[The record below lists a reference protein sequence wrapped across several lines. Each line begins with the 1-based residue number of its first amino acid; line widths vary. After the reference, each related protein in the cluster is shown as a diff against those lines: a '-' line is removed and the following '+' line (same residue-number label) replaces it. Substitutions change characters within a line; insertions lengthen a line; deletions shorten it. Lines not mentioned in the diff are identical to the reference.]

1 MSRAT
6 ARPRNRQAV
15 ARPYRKPAAGVTK
28 TRKVL
33 RDGSVEILRIS
44 TDDRGVVRKERTVIV
59 PCDKHGA

>member
-1 MSRAT
+1 M
-6 ARPRNRQAV
+6 AV

-33 RDGSVEILRIS
+33 RDGSVEILRVS

-59 PCDKHGA
+59 PCSKHGA